1 MKNIKKQK
9 GQTLLFVVVA
19 VTIALAVGVSVST
32 RTLNL
37 SRRITRTDT
46 AQRVLAAAEGGV
58 ERLLI
63 QPESFLESLEEGT
76 VPDCTV
82 LDRSSMSDKVLGD
95 MDGMGGSCE
104 NCEGSKLSPEGDACI
119 VSFPPSGTDKVIA
132 QATVDAQKFSL
143 NSDDHYWFNLEPG
156 FVKEVNLE
164 GYSGSIDICWN
175 NTDTAIYY
183 SSYNDSCGIEKGG
196 LIHSAFPNF
205 SDISGFN
212 ETASGNDEYSA
223 CETISLISGTEGLRI
238 RVLYDSAGIGVYP
251 SDIDS
256 FPFQGYKITSKGKLS
271 VDNEVVDV
279 KTIYVYKSFSYAPAF
294 FDYGLYTTG
303 SIN

>member
-1 MKNIKKQK
+1 MKKQK

-58 ERLLI
+58 ERLLV

-76 VPDCTV
+76 IPDCTV
-82 LDRSSMSDKVLGD
+82 LDRQDMMGDDVKGMKDGMS
-95 MDGMGGSCE
+95 DGMGD
-104 NCEGSKLSPEGDACI
+104 SKLSPEGDSCV
-119 VSFPPSGTDKVIA
+119 VSFPPSGTDKITAEAV
-132 QATVDAQKFSL
+132 VDAEKFSL

-164 GYSGSIDICWN
+164 SYTGSIDICWN

-183 SSYNDSCGIEKGG
+183 SSYNDSCGVEKGG
-196 LIHSAFPNF
+196 SVHSAFPNF
-205 SDISGFN
+205 SDISGFD

-223 CETISLISGTEGLRI
+223 CETISLISGAEGLRI
-238 RVLYDSAGIGVYP
+238 RVLYDSAKIGVYP

-271 VDNEVVDV
+271 VDNEIVDV

>member
-1 MKNIKKQK
+1 MKKQK

-58 ERLLI
+58 ERLLV
-63 QPESFLESLEEGT
+63 QPELFLEELERDT
-76 VPDCTV
+76 PDCTPV
-82 LDRSSMSDKVLGD
+82 GTLAE
-95 MDGMGGSCE
+95 DG
-104 NCEGSKLSPEGDACI
+104 NCLIEFA
-119 VSFPPSGTDKVIA
+119 PSGTDKVYA
-132 QATVDAQKFSL
+132 QALVDAQKFSL

-164 GYSGSIDICWN
+164 GYTGSIDICWN

-183 SSYNDSCGIEKGG
+183 SSYNDSCGVEKGG
-196 LIHSAFPNF
+196 SAHSAFPNF
-205 SDISGFN
+205 SDISGFD